1 MIAHRFSTG
10 MFAMPIINSG
20 TGRPEPL
27 PDEDDGEASAA
38 PEITRTSDRRK
49 RKASGTEDGRDK
61 PQQSA
66 KAYAISML
74 ARQDYSA
81 ATLRSR
87 LERRGYAPDEIEDAM
102 AFVIGNN
109 YQNDERFA
117 ELRSRGI
124 AKRAGNMRIEMTLRQ
139 KGIDAELAREQVRQL
154 EPEEERVV
162 HAAAKFRTQLQ
173 KTGMTP
179 ELRMKIYRFLAYRG
193 FSAKAIR
200 VAIESLGQDADWVED
215 V

>member
-1 MIAHRFSTG
+1 
-10 MFAMPIINSG
+10 MPINNRNS
-20 TGRPEPL
+20 GRPEAL
-27 PDEDDGEASAA
+27 PDNGEEGRESAA
-38 PEITRTSDRRK
+38 PEITRTSDRRR
-49 RKASGTEDGRDK
+49 RKGSEAEAGRDK

-66 KAYAISML
+66 KAYAVSLL

-87 LERRGYAPDEIEDAM
+87 LERRGYAADEIEDAM

-139 KGIDAELAREQVRQL
+139 KGIDADMAKEQVRQL
-154 EPEEERVV
+154 EPEEERVI
-162 HAAAKFRTQLQ
+162 HAAAKFKTQLQ

-179 ELRMKIYRFLAYRG
+179 ELKMKIYRFLAYRG

-200 VAIESLGQDADWVED
+200 VAIESLGQDANWVED
-215 V
+215 A